1 MSAYSSVDF
10 CDKKSNY
17 ITDTLKQYI
26 SDISNIDV
34 LDDDTFKKLYFEY
47 KNGSVEAG
55 KKIIESNLRLVKK
68 VASKYSNSEV
78 SFLDLLCEGNLGL
91 FEALERYDMSKAR
104 YSTYAY
110 KWVDRAIRRGI
121 MNSSRNVSIKFGTY
135 ESLIKYKRFLDSY
148 IASYNKVPSDEE
160 IIKSIGITEETLK
173 IFRIFSDDTVSLDK
187 AVVNDGKEVGTV
199 SDFIADDKFIAP
211 ERYVLDTERKAI
223 VSVLLD
229 YVNDRERR
237 IVELYLGLNGECM
250 TFEAIANVIGLSR
263 QRVTTIYRES
273 LDKMSMYLK
282 RINHVGNNK
291 TLDVVVPLDDFDDL
305 EQVVVN
311 KLFIDSGAGTSI
323 NCVMNLE
330 ELSSFSESE
339 RLNFIKSV
347 IKKYVVSYNKVRG
360 RR

>member
-1 MSAYSSVDF
+1 MSTYYSRDF

-17 ITDTLKQYI
+17 TRDTLKQYI

-47 KNGSVEAG
+47 KNGSAEAG

-78 SFLDLLCEGNLGL
+78 PFLDLLCEGNIGL

-135 ESLIKYKRFLDSY
+135 ESLIKYKKFLDSY
-148 IASYNKVPSDEE
+148 MASYNKVPTDEE
-160 IIKSIGITEETLK
+160 IIKSVGITEETLRT
-173 IFRIFSDDTVSLDK
+173 FRVFFDDTVSLDK
-187 AVVNDGKEVGTV
+187 AVVSDGKEVGSV

-211 ERYVLDTERKAI
+211 ERYVLDTERKST
-223 VSVLLD
+223 VSDLLD
-229 YVNDRERR
+229 YVSERERL
-237 IVELYLGLNGECM
+237 IVELYLGLNGERM
-250 TFEAIANVIGLSR
+250 TFEAIASVVGLSR
-263 QRVTTIYRES
+263 QRVTIIYRDALE
-273 LDKMSMYLK
+273 KMSMYLK
-282 RINHVGNNK
+282 RTNRVSFSRG
-291 TLDVVVPLDDFDDL
+291 DEVVVPLDDFDDL
-305 EQVVVN
+305 EQSVVN
-311 KLFIDSGAGTSI
+311 KLFVDSGAGVNI
-323 NCVMNLE
+323 MCAMNME
-330 ELSSFSESE
+330 ELSGFSESE
-339 RLNFIKSV
+339 RLSFIKSV
-347 IKKYVVSYNKVRG
+347 IEKYVVSYNMVRS